1 MPPIRRP
8 ASPARPRGAS
18 PLALVLAAAAVLAGC
33 ATRSADV
40 TPKPTDPAA
49 YAGWRCERVMEEI
62 DRVQSRAADV
72 AYAVDAR
79 VGNNLIALGVG
90 VAVFWPALLAMR
102 PDGEEAAELATLKG
116 RYEALRTVAE
126 RQDCANAA
134 PRQAEGLGGA
144 LPLAVGERLV
154 YEQRSGGDRATLH
167 RLGMRLVAAQR
178 DALEFTLDLDGR
190 VLPGRWRQDAS
201 GNHELDGRAAQIG
214 WRRLLRPQLQ
224 LGQVIAG
231 ELAAAGETQPGA
243 RVRGQVVAV
252 GPKELDGRS
261 FDVAVIEL
269 FGDAPA
275 SGGSR
280 ELDGGGSTRI
290 EGVMAVDRRNGL
302 LLRLELRSGN
312 PEFMLT
318 RRLMRVESAG
328 G

>member
-1 MPPIRRP
+1 MPPTCRP
-8 ASPARPRGAS
+8 ALPARPRGAS
-18 PLALVLAAAAVLAGC
+18 PLALGLALVAVLAGC

-40 TPKPTDPAA
+40 APKATDPAA
-49 YAGWRCERVMEEI
+49 YAGWRCERVLEEI

-116 RYEALRTVAE
+116 RYEALRSVSE
-126 RQDCANAA
+126 RQGCAHAT
-134 PRQAEGLGGA
+134 PRPTDGPGAA
-144 LPLAVGERLV
+144 LPLVVGERLV
-154 YEQRSGGDRATLH
+154 YEQRSGGDRAALQ
-167 RLGMRLVAAQR
+167 RLGMRLEVAQR
-178 DALEFTLDLDGR
+178 DGLEFTLDLDGR

-201 GNHELDGRAAQIG
+201 GNPELDGRAAQIG

-224 LGQVIAG
+224 LGQVLAG
-231 ELAAAGETQPGA
+231 ELAAAGEAQPGA

-252 GPKELDGRS
+252 GPQVLDGRS

-269 FGDAPA
+269 FGDAPVTG
-275 SGGSR
+275 SSR
-280 ELDGGGSTRI
+280 ELAGSSTRI
-290 EGVMAVDRRNGL
+290 DGVMAVDRRNGL

-312 PEFMLT
+312 PEFVLT
-318 RRLMRVESAG
+318 RRLLRVEPAG